1 MNMSDVNQHVRFC
14 ETADG
19 TRLAFAVGG
28 HGPPLVRTANW
39 VSHLEYEWGNEVRRF
54 TLEALTRRFTLLRY
68 DQRGCGLSDWN
79 VENISFDVWVE
90 DLNAVVDAAGFRR
103 FALMGSSQGCAIA
116 IAYAARY
123 PERVTHLMLYGGFVL
138 GRLKRVLTEQ
148 QREEA
153 LTLIKII
160 ELGWGKGTPEFR
172 QVFTTQFMPD
182 ATLDQ
187 QRAFNELQRVSTS
200 PENAVRIV
208 SQFDGIDVRKAA
220 AQIRVPT
227 LVLHSRG
234 DARVPFEEGRRM
246 AALIPGARFVPLES
260 RNHVLFHTEP
270 AWQQFVDEVISF
282 PADTAAD
289 SRALETPLVSSLT
302 AREKAVLELVAQGRR
317 NSEIARTLSLSEK
330 TVRNY
335 LSVICDKLQVSG
347 RSQAIVL
354 AREAGFG
361 FQPRRP
367 ET

>member
-1 MNMSDVNQHVRFC
+1 MSEVSQHVRFC

-19 TRLAFAVGG
+19 TRLAYAVGG
-28 HGPPLVRTANW
+28 QGSPLVRTANW
-39 VSHLEYEWGNEVRRF
+39 VSHLEYEWHNEVRRP

-79 VENISFDVWVE
+79 AKNISFDVWVE
-90 DLNAVVDAAGFRR
+90 DLNAVVDAARLHR
-103 FALMGSSQGCAIA
+103 FALLGSSQGCAIA

-138 GRLKRVLTEQ
+138 GRLKRDLTEQ

-153 LTLIKII
+153 RTLIKII

-187 QRAFNELQRVSTS
+187 QRAFNELQRISTS
-200 PENAVRIV
+200 PENAARIV
-208 SQFDGIDVRKAA
+208 SQFDSIDVHSAA
-220 AQIRVPT
+220 AKIRVPT
-227 LVLHSRG
+227 LVLHARG

-246 AALIPGARFVPLES
+246 AASIPGARFVPLES
-260 RNHVLFHTEP
+260 RNHVLFSTEP
-270 AWQQFVDEVISF
+270 AWQQFIDEVLAF
-282 PADTAAD
+282 PASAGQESAE
-289 SRALETPLVSSLT
+289 SGAPIFSSLT
-302 AREKAVLELVAQGRR
+302 AREKAVLELVAQGRK
-317 NSEIARTLSLSEK
+317 NAEIARALALSEK

-335 LSVICDKLQVSG
+335 LTVIFGKLAVSG

-354 AREAGFG
+354 AREEGFG
-361 FQPRRP
+361 FQSRRP
-367 ET
+367 ER